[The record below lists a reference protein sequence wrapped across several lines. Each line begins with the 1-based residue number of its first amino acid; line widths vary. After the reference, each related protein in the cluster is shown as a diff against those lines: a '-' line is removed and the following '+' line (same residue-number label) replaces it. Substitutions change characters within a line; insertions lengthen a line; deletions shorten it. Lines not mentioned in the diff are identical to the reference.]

1 MPIAIAH
8 LAIQCTAV
16 NGALG
21 CFLFDPTDGKGPK
34 DAPLLSPV
42 FADSMDCRAF
52 AAARGWTGGG
62 IEKGGAVVY
71 RRDDAEPVMV
81 AVRDLHPG
89 DKLDLQNDPVADPQ
103 GDNVALEFEF
113 VTVAGVEQ
121 ETADC
126 IRVDGA
132 DFSCGFGPDHL
143 VKVDGFNGDYVEGVT
158 GKPATLIV
166 RGVAI

>member
-1 MPIAIAH
+1 MLISIAH

-16 NGALG
+16 NGATG
-21 CFLFDPTDGKGPK
+21 TFLFDPTEGKGPK

-42 FADSMDCRAF
+42 FADSLDCRNF

-62 IEKGGAVVY
+62 IGKGGAVVY
-71 RRDDAEPVMV
+71 RRDDDSPIMV

-103 GDNVALEFEF
+103 GDNVALEYEY

-126 IRVDGA
+126 IRVDSA
-132 DFSCGFGPDHL
+132 DFSCGFGPDHK

-166 RGVAI
+166 RGVAL

>member
-1 MPIAIAH
+1 MPTLIAH
-8 LAIQCTAV
+8 LATQCTAI
-16 NGALG
+16 NGATG
-21 CFLFDPTDGKGPK
+21 TFLFDPTDGKGPK

-42 FADSMDCRAF
+42 FADSMDCYNF
-52 AAARGWTGGG
+52 AMARGWTGKGFSDGG
-62 IEKGGAVVY
+62 VVY
-71 RRDDAEPVMV
+71 RRDEDTPAMV

-166 RGVAI
+166 RGVAL

>member
-1 MPIAIAH
+1 MPTLIAH
-8 LAIQCTAV
+8 LAIQCVAV
-16 NGALG
+16 NGATG
-21 CFLFDPTDGKGPK
+21 SFLFDPTDGKGPK

-42 FADSMDCRAF
+42 FADSVDLYAF
-52 AAARGWTGGG
+52 ARSRGWTGGR
-62 IEKGGAVVY
+62 IEADGAVVY
-71 RRDDAEPVMV
+71 RRDDETPAMV

-89 DKLDLQNDPVADPQ
+89 DKLDLQGDPLADPQ
-103 GDNVALEFEF
+103 GDNIALEYEY

-166 RGVAI
+166 RGVAL

>member
-1 MPIAIAH
+1 MPIITARS
-8 LAIQCTAV
+8 AIQCIAV

-21 CFLFDPTDGKGPK
+21 TYLYDPSGGKGPK
-34 DAPLLSPV
+34 DGPLLSPV
-42 FADSMDCRAF
+42 FADSADFYAF
-52 AAARGWTGGG
+52 ANARGWTS
-62 IEKGGAVVY
+62 EALSFDY
-71 RRDDAEPVMV
+71 RRDDDAPAMV

-89 DKLDLQNDPVADPQ
+89 DKLDLQNDPIADPQ
-103 GDNVALEFEF
+103 GDNVALEYEY

-132 DFSCGFGPDHL
+132 DFSCGFGPDHR

-166 RGVAI
+166 RGVAL